1 MADSRIQDLQAI
13 DSLADG
19 DLFPVAREVDGFNAR
34 KVTAG
39 QMTDFISSVA
49 HPYLTGAQ
57 EAATRAEQAAN
68 KATEEVGKIG
78 TAVEDT
84 QAAQKAAETARDE
97 AVAAV
102 QGIDDKVVR
111 AETAAQTATV
121 SAENAATSESNAAG
135 SASTAQAAKLAA
147 ETAHGA
153 AESARDTAV
162 SSASEATQKAQEAAQ
177 SAQDALTA
185 KEGAEAA
192 QAGVTEAKE
201 AAEAAAERA
210 KSSETAAGQSA
221 TASCLSESNAKAA
234 QVAAEEAKAGAQS
247 AQGMAEAAKTAAE
260 LAQQTAQ
267 DAASAA
273 ESDAQDAAQSA
284 QTAQQYSG
292 NPPKPQNGTWWI
304 WNAETQEYQDSGIK
318 SVLAIVK
325 SYSSIED
332 MQADVGNMQEG
343 DLVIIATD
351 DISDPDNSKL
361 YVHNG
366 VSWTFLSDLSGIE
379 GVGIAKIEQ
388 TGGTHAPGT
397 TDTYTITL
405 TDGSEYQITVYNGAD
420 GQGAG
425 DMLRSVYDTT
435 GKNADV
441 YAYADNAV
449 ESHASRMDNPHNVT
463 ADQVRFTDGDTFQ
476 EKYDS
481 GELVGPVGPQGE
493 PGLPG
498 KDGEAG
504 PAGADGAQGPAGA
517 DGQPGEDGGYYSPA
531 VDAEGNLTWTAS
543 KADMPGVVGA
553 NIRGPQGP
561 AGADGKSAYQ
571 SAVDGGF
578 TGTEEDFNK
587 ALASDGFFIIEAS
600 LDSENTVT
608 ISSDPEDIYNAYT
621 NGLNLLIELKTTTD
635 GLPNTLYLHFQQAM
649 YPMEN
654 YLAGLFVCQTLTD
667 FAAINLII
675 YNTGSGWN
683 KDISY
688 AKRMQDA
695 KFIGYDNKSSGL
707 SATTVQEAID
717 EIASTIRNIN
727 TILDTINGE
736 VI

>member
-13 DSLADG
+13 DALADG
-19 DLFPVAREVDGFNAR
+19 DLFPVAREGDNFNAR
-34 KVTAG
+34 KVTVG
-39 QMTDFISSVA
+39 QMTDFISGVA
-49 HPYLTGAQ
+49 QPYLTGAQ

-102 QGIDDKVVR
+102 QGIEDKVVR
-111 AETAAQTATV
+111 AETAAQSATE
-121 SAENAATSESNAAG
+121 AAGNAATSESNAAG
-135 SASTAQAAKLAA
+135 SASTANAAKLAA
-147 ETAHGA
+147 ETAKGA

-162 SSASEATQKAQEAAQ
+162 SSASEATTKAQEAAQ
-177 SAQDALTA
+177 SAQDAQAA

-201 AAEAAAERA
+201 AAEAAAEQA

-221 TASCLSESNAKAA
+221 TAAGLSETTAKAA

-267 DAASAA
+267 EAASAA

-304 WNAETQEYQDSGIK
+304 WNAESQEYQDSGIK

-325 SYSSIED
+325 SYPSIED

-343 DLVIIATD
+343 DLVIIATE

-366 VSWTFLSDLSGIE
+366 ASWTFLSDLSGIE

-425 DMLRSVYDTT
+425 DMLRSVYDPT
-435 GKNADV
+435 GKNTDV
-441 YAYADNAV
+441 YAYTDSAV
-449 ESHASRMDNPHNVT
+449 ESHASRTDNPHNVT

-476 EKYDS
+476 DKFDS

-493 PGLPG
+493 PGVPG
-498 KDGEAG
+498 KDGDPG

-531 VDAEGNLTWTAS
+531 VDSEGNLTWTAS
-543 KADMPGVVGA
+543 KSEMPDVAGA

-561 AGADGKSAYQ
+561 AGADGKDGAQGPQGPQGEQGLTGEAGPQGPAGADGKSAYQ
-571 SAVDGGF
+571 IAAENGY
-578 TGTEEDFNK
+578 TGSETEFNQT
-587 ALASDGFFIIEAS
+587 LAGIG
-600 LDSENTVT
+600 
-608 ISSDPEDIYNAYT
+608 DI
-621 NGLNLLIELKTTTD
+621 
-635 GLPNTLYLHFQQAM
+635 NTL
-649 YPMEN
+649 
-654 YLAGLFVCQTLTD
+654 
-667 FAAINLII
+667 
-675 YNTGSGWN
+675 
-683 KDISY
+683 
-688 AKRMQDA
+688 
-695 KFIGYDNKSSGL
+695 
-707 SATTVQEAID
+707 
-717 EIASTIRNIN
+717 
-727 TILDTINGE
+727 LDTINGE